1 MNELLE
7 VKSLNKQFGDHTVL
21 QDVTF
26 SIKPGEI
33 VGLVGRNGMG
43 KTTLMKCILGLIET
57 SSGSIVFDNDKDYK
71 NKKEKM
77 NKIGYL
83 LDCKLFENMNAYENI
98 KIQEMYRGKRYH
110 KAEEKKIIDD
120 ILSLVDLKND
130 NKKVRDYS
138 FGMKQRL
145 GLALALLGDTKLLI
159 LDEPFVGLDPVGI
172 QIIRDFIIK
181 LSQEK
186 NIAILISSHQ
196 LSEIENICDR
206 FMYITNKH
214 LYNYEQ
220 NDEKHI
226 TIEVD
231 REIDLAFVQY
241 FDMNQIEL
249 NGNKVSFDFEKKTLN
264 DMLNYF
270 VANNYKVNNL
280 DIQKNGLESLF
291 ETGE

>member
-26 SIKPGEI
+26 SIKQGEI

-120 ILSLVDLKND
+120 ILSLLDLKND

-220 NDEKHI
+220 NDEKRI

-270 VANNYKVNNL
+270 VVNNYNVNNL

>member
-26 SIKPGEI
+26 SIKQGEI

-130 NKKVRDYS
+130 NKKVHHYNVRYN
-138 FGMKQRL
+138 
-145 GLALALLGDTKLLI
+145 
-159 LDEPFVGLDPVGI
+159 
-172 QIIRDFIIK
+172 QI
-181 LSQEK
+181 
-186 NIAILISSHQ
+186 
-196 LSEIENICDR
+196 
-206 FMYITNKH
+206 
-214 LYNYEQ
+214 LYN
-220 NDEKHI
+220 
-226 TIEVD
+226 
-231 REIDLAFVQY
+231 FY
-241 FDMNQIEL
+241 FLKYPFN
-249 NGNKVSFDFEKKTLN
+249 
-264 DMLNYF
+264 
-270 VANNYKVNNL
+270 
-280 DIQKNGLESLF
+280 
-291 ETGE
+291 

>member
-26 SIKPGEI
+26 SIKQGEI

-220 NDEKHI
+220 NDEKRI

-241 FDMNQIEL
+241 FDMNQIKL

-270 VANNYKVNNL
+270 VANNYNVNNL

>member
-220 NDEKHI
+220 NDEKYI

-264 DMLNYF
+264 DILNYF

>member
-220 NDEKHI
+220 NDEKYI

>member
-26 SIKPGEI
+26 SIKQGEI

-220 NDEKHI
+220 NDEKRI

-270 VANNYKVNNL
+270 VANNYNVNNL

>member
-26 SIKPGEI
+26 SIKQGEI

-220 NDEKHI
+220 NDEKRI

-270 VANNYKVNNL
+270 VVNNYNVNNL